1 MSVYYLL
8 SSTSNKVILIS
19 DEGIT
24 KKHKRKMK
32 KEKKDTE
39 SIKKDIPGVPDVA
52 NVSIGEFGIFVT
64 LFSLQYWN
72 TIFSLKSLTLGEAL
86 DNMTDINI

>member
-1 MSVYYLL
+1 MSVYYSL

-39 SIKKDIPGVPDVA
+39 SIKKDMPGVPDVA
-52 NVSIGEFGIFVT
+52 NVSIGEYFCHSIFT
-64 LFSLQYWN
+64 QY
-72 TIFSLKSLTLGEAL
+72 
-86 DNMTDINI
+86 

>member
-1 MSVYYLL
+1 MIVYYSL

-39 SIKKDIPGVPDVA
+39 SIKKDMPGVPDVA

-64 LFSLQYWN
+64 LFSHSIE
-72 TIFSLKSLTLGEAL
+72 TPSLV
-86 DNMTDINI
+86 

>member
-1 MSVYYLL
+1 MSVYYSL

-39 SIKKDIPGVPDVA
+39 SIKKDM
-52 NVSIGEFGIFVT
+52 IGEFGHSIFT
-64 LFSLQYWN
+64 QY
-72 TIFSLKSLTLGEAL
+72 
-86 DNMTDINI
+86 